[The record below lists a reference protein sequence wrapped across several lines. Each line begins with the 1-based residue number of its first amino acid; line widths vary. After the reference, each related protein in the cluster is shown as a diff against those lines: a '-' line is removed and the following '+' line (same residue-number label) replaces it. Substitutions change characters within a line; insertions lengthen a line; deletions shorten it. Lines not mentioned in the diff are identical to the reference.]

1 MMTGLPDLRCPHTA
15 STVSQIEFIPAAIAA
30 RRVSSALTRSGLH
43 HTNPHRRQVTP
54 RSSGPKLLIHHS
66 RNVELPKQRL
76 PLLPDIV
83 ELVERARSEARDDL
97 NNALLGCATC
107 DVTFAFGVTESG
119 EGGRRNYRDNVAQ
132 PRERYQGSG
141 HAAHQRWAVS
151 SPVQESWSRSI
162 RRAPS

>member
-1 MMTGLPDLRCPHTA
+1 MPTYRIDREPDRVHPSGNSSSQCLLGLDTIR
-15 STVSQIEFIPAAIAA
+15 AA
-30 RRVSSALTRSGLH
+30 LYE
-43 HTNPHRRQVTP
+43 PHRRQVTP
-54 RSSGPKLLIHHS
+54 RSSGPKLLVHHS

-97 NNALLGCATC
+97 NNALLGGATC
-107 DVTFAFGVTESG
+107 DVTFALGVTESG
-119 EGGRRNYRDNVAQ
+119 EGGRRNYKDNVAQ
-132 PRERYQGSG
+132 LRERYQGLG